1 MTVADS
7 SRTRLANGM
16 LELGI
21 DYTQEQLEKL
31 MGFLILLQK
40 WNRTYSL
47 TAIRDMELA
56 VDLHLLDSLTAM
68 PYVGEGSL
76 LDVGTGAGLPGIPLA
91 VMNQNKRFVLLDSN
105 AKKIRFVRQATIEL
119 GLKNVEALAMRVES
133 YRPEKLFDVVMA
145 RAFAS
150 LDDIYQ
156 MARPLL
162 AKGGRILAQKGHV
175 PHDELRSLGGWDGI
189 KVHNLKIPHLDAER
203 NLIEIHVG

>member
-162 AKGGRILAQKGHV
+162 AKGKDSCSKG
-175 PHDELRSLGGWDGI
+175 
-189 KVHNLKIPHLDAER
+189 ACAA
-203 NLIEIHVG
+203 

>member
-1 MTVADS
+1 MTVTDS
-7 SRTRLANGM
+7 SRSRLAEGM
-16 LELGI
+16 FELGI
-21 DYTQEQLEKL
+21 DYTQEQFEKL
-31 MGFLILLQK
+31 MAFLILLQK

-47 TAIRDMELA
+47 TAIRDMEVA

-91 VMNQNKRFVLLDSN
+91 VMNQDKRFVLLDCN

-133 YRPEKLFDVVMA
+133 YRPENLFDVVMA

-162 AKGGRILAQKGHV
+162 AKGGRILAQKGRV
-175 PHDELRSLGGWDGI
+175 PHEEIRSLACEGI
-189 KVHNLKIPHLDAER
+189 TVHSLRIPHLDAER